1 MTNTIGGLDLSA
13 IYAAIPPEQA
23 DMLREA
29 AASLTGTLKEDIT
42 TERAVELLGT
52 ENPNPALRATMDL
65 MAEKFTEQLFGNMTE
80 AEEAQL
86 RQELRAAQVSGDLQ
100 AAALELMAHI
110 AQAAQNAQEAPQRPL
125 QLRVHTEHDPRL
137 DPKSPEFD
145 LAAFRQAVESSIEK
159 LKEGAARVSDLILKL
174 KDMES
179 GAGST
184 FTAAIRLALSG
195 VLDFLASDAFRAY
208 RERAVEVTAFIHRNA
223 AELAQ
228 LADMT
233 PEEVKDLAPFLEIEL
248 EDMQD
253 AQDGAALDDLLT
265 QAINGAGGPVALIK
279 QAIAQAKEQQANEGE
294 APDVMATVEAMAEL
308 PRIMMNPTD
317 LLSYPLDKPNHVIWD
332 LLAATEIPGQI
343 GMGSIDL
350 NIRTSPRGVSPAS
363 VVYCSLSFDAIEDV
377 KISKQL
383 TPFDKRVYIAAAAL
397 YNGGNSIISASQI
410 HRMMGNS
417 TSANAVETK
426 KINDS
431 LTKMG
436 AARVYLDSTKEGS
449 RHPRFK
455 YDAPLLPFERI
466 SAYIN
471 NTLTESAIKLFREPP
486 LMTFARERGQITPI
500 TVQLLDV
507 PHVSKSE
514 ANLRLEDYLI
524 DRIGHMKRA
533 GSNAPRKILY
543 TTVFD
548 RCGITEKKQRQRAPA
563 KIQKCLNHY
572 KACGWIADYT
582 AGNDGITI
590 RTPEDAEREAKGAVS
605 R

>member
-1 MTNTIGGLDLSA
+1 MTNTSGGLDLSA

-42 TERAVELLGT
+42 TERAVELLGA

-65 MAEKFTEQLFGNMTE
+65 MAEEFTEQLFGNMTE

-86 RQELRAAQVSGDLQ
+86 RQELRAAQESGDLQ
-100 AAALELMAHI
+100 AATLELMAHI
-110 AQAAQNAQEAPQRPL
+110 AQAAQDAQEAPQRPL
-125 QLRVHTEHDPRL
+125 QIRIHTEHDPRL

-145 LAAFRQAVESSIEK
+145 LAAFRQAVESNTEK
-159 LKEGAARVSDLILKL
+159 LKEGAARVSDLMLKL

-184 FTAAIRLALSG
+184 FTAAIRRAISE
-195 VLDFLASDAFRAY
+195 VWDFLASDAFRAY
-208 RERAVEVTAFIHRNA
+208 RERAGEVTAFIHRNA
-223 AELAQ
+223 
-228 LADMT
+228 
-233 PEEVKDLAPFLEIEL
+233 
-248 EDMQD
+248 
-253 AQDGAALDDLLT
+253 
-265 QAINGAGGPVALIK
+265 
-279 QAIAQAKEQQANEGE
+279 
-294 APDVMATVEAMAEL
+294 AEL

-397 YNGGNSIISASQI
+397 YNGGNSIISPSQI

-417 TSANAVETK
+417 TRANAVETK

-449 RHPRFK
+449 RHPKFK